1 MKKVFLLSGLL
12 LAGLSTANAQSI
24 TTPEHTEE
32 VGSQPIQKGNWMV
45 GGAIG
50 ALGYSFE
57 SENFNINLMPKAG
70 YFISDGIAIGMGVD
84 LGFSTVKGGDNI
96 WGYGIKPFV
105 RYYFPEGSSNTGRF
119 FGQGDI
125 GITGATEG
133 SADTSFAFGLNM
145 GYAHFITSNVAL
157 EVTAGYNYSKSD
169 SANAVA
175 QNGLGVAVGFQIYL
189 LGKNNL

>member
-1 MKKVFLLSGLL
+1 MKKKILLFGLVL
-12 LAGLSTANAQSI
+12 CGISSHAQEI
-24 TTPEHTEE
+24 TPPQYEQS
-32 VGSQPIQKGNWMV
+32 VNDAPIQKGNWIV
-45 GGAIG
+45 GGSIG

-57 SENFNINLMPKAG
+57 SENFNINVMPKAG
-70 YFISDGIAIGMGVD
+70 YFITDGIAVGVGVD
-84 LGFSTVKGGDNI
+84 LGFSTVKGGENI

-105 RYYFPEGSSNTGRF
+105 RYYFPEGASSTGRF
-119 FGQGDI
+119 FGQGDL

-145 GYAHFITSNVAL
+145 GYAHFITRTVAL

-175 QNGLGVAVGFQIYL
+175 QNGLGAAVGFQIYL
-189 LGKNNL
+189 PGRR

>member
-1 MKKVFLLSGLL
+1 MKKKILLFGLVL
-12 LAGLSTANAQSI
+12 CGISSHAQEI
-24 TTPEHTEE
+24 TPPQYEQS
-32 VGSQPIQKGNWMV
+32 VNDAPIQKGNWIV
-45 GGAIG
+45 GGSIG

-57 SENFNINLMPKAG
+57 SENFNINVMPKAG
-70 YFISDGIAIGMGVD
+70 YFITDGIAVGLGVD
-84 LGFSTVKGGDNI
+84 LGFSTVKGGENI

-105 RYYFPEGSSNTGRF
+105 RYYFPEGASSTGRF
-119 FGQGDI
+119 FGQGDL

-145 GYAHFITSNVAL
+145 GYAHFITRTVAL

-175 QNGLGVAVGFQIYL
+175 QNGLGAAVGFQIYL
-189 LGKNNL
+189 PGRR